1 MIIKEF
7 PYQGVIT
14 RKTSTEDEVGDT
26 VTENIEI
33 YNGDM
38 DYTLLTPESGQTA
51 QTAIYTISM
60 PLTKDTEGKY
70 IIPKKD
76 DIIVLNEYG
85 TNITFMVQNYMV
97 SQLGGITITASR
109 GQW

>member
-1 MIIKEF
+1 
-7 PYQGVIT
+7 
-14 RKTSTEDEVGDT
+14 
-26 VTENIEI
+26 
-33 YNGDM
+33 
-38 DYTLLTPESGQTA
+38 
-51 QTAIYTISM
+51 M

-85 TNITFMVQNYMV
+85 TNITFIVQNYMV
-97 SQLGGITITASR
+97 SQLGGITIRASR